1 MSGNVTPIK
10 RTHRYYF
17 KDRDKNIHI
26 VETESPNEIN
36 INAQG
41 LARRRIAKETK
52 ITPATV
58 VLTVIK

>member
-1 MSGNVTPIK
+1 MHAVKT
-10 RTHRYYF
+10 TYRYYF

-26 VETESPNEIN
+26 VETEAPNEIN

-52 ITPATV
+52 ITPATAVLFV
-58 VLTVIK
+58 VK